1 MTAWRRA
8 VPIAT
13 AIAVIVGAIAADV
26 VLGACGGG
34 LTAPGVQ
41 VLTVTISAT
50 GVSPIEL
57 IGTSSRVNVK
67 FVNQDTER
75 HDIRSN
81 PHPAHTDCAEI
92 GVFDI
97 LPGQGLTLGAT
108 FNRGRTC
115 GYHDETRPDDVRFQG
130 TISIR

>member
-1 MTAWRRA
+1 MAAWRRA
-8 VPIAT
+8 IPIAA

-26 VLGACGGG
+26 VLSACGSATSPG
-34 LTAPGVQ
+34 LD
-41 VLTVTISAT
+41 VLTISISAS
-50 GVSPIEL
+50 GVSPVQA
-57 IGTSSRVNVK
+57 IGNGPANVK

-75 HDIRSN
+75 HEIRSN

-92 GVFDI
+92 GTFSV
-97 LPGQGLTLGAT
+97 LPGQGLTIGAT
-108 FNRGRTC
+108 FNHGRVC